1 MKYDLVFEGG
11 GAKGLVFV
19 GALQAFLEEGHAVG
33 RLIGAS
39 AGAITAALLAAGY
52 TPDEIVEVIDERLP
66 DGRPQFAAFLD
77 VPRQFADDDIRD
89 SLSYRL
95 LEQVD
100 IRWVPGPVEQ
110 LLFQI
115 IIERMMRY
123 SAYRHIFSFVEHG
136 GWYAG
141 DAFREWLRARLDA
154 GGRNLGR
161 ATLAEF
167 QSTTGSDLTLIA
179 SDTTAH
185 QMLVLNHRTAPQCP
199 LVWAVRMS
207 MSYPFAW
214 QEVRWDAGWGR
225 YQGQEIAGHTVVDG
239 GMLTNFPIDLFVS
252 TDSEVVAVMG
262 RDGRSDDVLGFLIDE
277 TLPVPGSDVVP
288 AGTTQAAERGVL
300 SRVDVKELE
309 VVTRLKRMVDT
320 VTQAHDK
327 FVIDALRDNVCRL
340 PAKGYGTLD
349 FDVSD
354 ERRDALI
361 GAGYEATKAYF
372 RQKGEGANTGSD
384 EDGADD

>member
-19 GALQAFLEEGHAVG
+19 GALQAFLEEGHEVG

-77 VPRQFADDDIRD
+77 VPQQFSDDDVRD

-100 IRWVPGPVEQ
+100 IRWIPGPVEQ
-110 LLFQI
+110 LLLEI
-115 IIERMMRY
+115 IIESMMRY
-123 SAYRHIFSFVEHG
+123 PAYRHIFSFVEQG

-141 DAFREWLRARLDA
+141 DAFREWLTARLDA
-154 GGRNLGR
+154 GGRNLGST
-161 ATLAEF
+161 TLGEF
-167 QSTTGSDLTLIA
+167 HGRTGSDLTLIA

-185 QMLVLNHRTAPQCP
+185 QMLVLNHRTAEKCP

-214 QEVRWDAGWGR
+214 QEVRWDAEWGP
-225 YQGQEIAGHTVVDG
+225 YKEQEIAGHTIVDG

-252 TDSEVVAVMG
+252 TDSGVTDVMG
-262 RDGRSDDVLGFLIDE
+262 SDGRSDDVLGFLIDE

-288 AGTTQAAERGVL
+288 ARTTMAERGVL

-361 GAGYEATKAYF
+361 AAGYEATKAYF
-372 RQKGEGANTGSD
+372 RQKEEEASTGSE
-384 EDGADD
+384 EDGASD